1 MNVSK
6 FYSSSKGESLK
17 RRLEKAHT
25 NVKIK
30 RTHDIL
36 LQQKDNVLMH
46 DSVPLIYRVF
56 QKQSEALDF
65 ATSFHYSTFAIEHD
79 CQGKRHFMT
88 CHPQTFW
95 KWLKAKPTEDRHAYE
110 VIGQDAPSK
119 VYFDIEY
126 KYQEEAYI
134 KGECLLESFKTALIE
149 DLKVSFSKVITD
161 CSVIDLDSS
170 TSEKFSHHLIV
181 NMTNEEGEPVF
192 FVDNRN
198 VGFYVKKFLD
208 QKEVRNL
215 VSLPSGKTFVDEAVY
230 SKNRNFRTLLSSK
243 FGKGVTLKAAMVDNP
258 PQEDFFFK
266 VNNPYF
272 SLILRCDAVKEE
284 IELQSRKFPIDSL
297 FLSQDQSKMQFTP
310 KRKSKIALERESRK
324 QFRIFIIKLPVQAN

>member
-6 FYSSSKGESLK
+6 FYSSSKGESMK

-25 NVKIK
+25 NVIIK
-30 RTHDIL
+30 RTQDIL

-46 DSVPLIYRVF
+46 ESVPLIYRVF

-95 KWLKAKPTEDRHAYE
+95 KWLKAKPIDDRHAYE
-110 VIGQDAPSK
+110 VIGEEAPSK

-126 KYQEEAYI
+126 KYQEEGDI
-134 KGECLLESFKTALIE
+134 KGESLLESFKIALIE
-149 DLKVSFSKVITD
+149 DLKVSFSKVVRD

-170 TSEKFSHHLIV
+170 TREKFSHHLIV

-243 FGKGVTLKAAMVDNP
+243 FGKGVTLKALMVDN

-272 SLILRCDAVKEE
+272 SLIFLRDAVKEE
-284 IELQSRKFPIDSL
+284 IELQSPKFPIDSL

-310 KRKSKIALERESRK
+310 K
-324 QFRIFIIKLPVQAN
+324 

>member
-1 MNVSK
+1 M
-6 FYSSSKGESLK
+6 K

-30 RTHDIL
+30 RTQDIL

-46 DSVPLIYRVF
+46 ESVPLIYRVF

-95 KWLKAKPTEDRHAYE
+95 KWLKAKPIDDRHAYE
-110 VIGQDAPSK
+110 VIGEEAPSK

-126 KYQEEAYI
+126 KYQEEGDI
-134 KGECLLESFKTALIE
+134 KGESLLESFKIALIE
-149 DLKVSFSKVITD
+149 DLKVSFSKVVRD

-170 TSEKFSHHLIV
+170 TREKFSHHLIV
-181 NMTNEEGEPVF
+181 NMTNEEGEPLF
-192 FVDNRN
+192 FADNRQ
-198 VGFYVKKFLD
+198 VGFYVKKFLEKV
-208 QKEVRNL
+208 QNL
-215 VSLPSGKTFVDEAVY
+215 LTLPSGKTFVDEAVY

-243 FGKGVTLKAAMVDNP
+243 YGKKVVLKNSDCQMANP
-258 PQEDFFFK
+258 PTKDFFFK
-266 VNNPYF
+266 VNILMCKRLSYNQSYLSKSFF
-272 SLILRCDAVKEE
+272 SKLIHF
-284 IELQSRKFPIDSL
+284 SSL
-297 FLSQDQSKMQFTP
+297 LSQDQSKRMQFTP
-310 KRKSKIALERESRK
+310 
-324 QFRIFIIKLPVQAN
+324 

>member
-1 MNVSK
+1 MSLGKKFSNLFSFCLAAAKARIKEEKIMNVSK
-6 FYSSSKGESLK
+6 FYSSSKGESMK

-30 RTHDIL
+30 RTQDIL

-46 DSVPLIYRVF
+46 ESVPLIYRVF

-95 KWLKAKPTEDRHAYE
+95 KWLKAKPIDDRHAYE
-110 VIGQDAPSK
+110 VIGEEAPSK

-126 KYQEEAYI
+126 KYQEEGDI
-134 KGECLLESFKTALIE
+134 KGESLLESFKIALIE
-149 DLKVSFSKVITD
+149 DLKVSFSKVVRD

-170 TSEKFSHHLIV
+170 TREKFSHHLIV

-198 VGFYVKKFLD
+198 VGFYVKKLLD
-208 QKEVRNL
+208 QKEMRNL
-215 VSLPSGKTFVDEAVY
+215 VSLPSGKTFVDEAFY

-243 FGKGVTLKAAMVDNP
+243 FGKGVTLKALMVDN

-272 SLILRCDAVKEE
+272 SLIFLRDAVKEE
-284 IELQSRKFPIDSL
+284 IELQSPKFPIDSL

-310 KRKSKIALERESRK
+310 K
-324 QFRIFIIKLPVQAN
+324 